1 MPGDDMPRFLRV
13 PVARLVR
20 AFAPARIVLFGSYA
34 AGSATPASDVD
45 LLVIADIAGESEI
58 PRRRARQLVAT
69 SFPRIDIVLC
79 TPEEADRADR
89 ARSPFLQS
97 ILEHGVTLYE
107 RPETRT

>member
-1 MPGDDMPRFLRV
+1 MHGDDMPRFLRV

-20 AFAPARIVLFGSYA
+20 AFSPARIVLFGSYA

-45 LLVIADIAGESEI
+45 LLVIADIVGASDI

-79 TPEEADRADR
+79 APEEADRADR

-107 RPETRT
+107 RPETRP